1 LILQEDSMGM
11 IKSALKAGVVVKI
24 VDVVRREAAK
34 PENQRK
40 IREFID
46 RARNE
51 ATKPENQQKAREMVS
66 KISSRTGKSRRMP

>member
-1 LILQEDSMGM
+1 MGI
-11 IKSALKAGVVVKI
+11 IKSALKTGVAVKI

-51 ATKPENQQKAREMVS
+51 ATKPENQRKAREMVS

>member
-1 LILQEDSMGM
+1 MGM
-11 IKSALKAGVVVKI
+11 IKSALKTGVAVKI

-40 IREFID
+40 IRELID

-51 ATKPENQQKAREMVS
+51 ATKPENQRKAREMVS

>member
-1 LILQEDSMGM
+1 MGM
-11 IKSALKAGVVVKI
+11 IKSALKTGVAVKI

-51 ATKPENQQKAREMVS
+51 ATKPENQRKAREMVS